1 MRLSIPAAILLVV
14 LAALPLVA
22 QGPSGDAASVTAVV
36 NAFHAAVK
44 AGDAKAAAELL
55 AADAVFLEGG
65 AIETRAEYVANHLPE
80 DIRFEQAVSSAY
92 KADKVTVLG
101 DAAWVISGG
110 DLSGTFENKPVNLTL
125 VELMVLSRE
134 SQGWRIRAIHWSS
147 RRRPVG
153 AG

>member
-1 MRLSIPAAILLVV
+1 MRLYASAVIVLVILQT
-14 LAALPLVA
+14 LPLVA
-22 QGPSGDAASVTAVV
+22 QGSSSDAASVTAVV

-44 AGDAKAAAELL
+44 TGNAKAAADLL

-65 AIETRAEYVANHLPE
+65 GIETRAEYVANHLPE
-80 DIRFEQAVSSAY
+80 DIKFEQAVSSSY
-92 KADKVTVLG
+92 KADTVTVLG
-101 DAAWVISGG
+101 DTAWVVSRG

-147 RRRPVG
+147 RRR
-153 AG
+153 